1 MQDFTKPFKLK
12 NEVKQLEL
20 NIPNQ
25 PKAGFIAS
33 RMNKDNFWNLLY
45 FVGMF
50 SGISIAF
57 ITKFMILSW
66 ITIIG
71 FIWLVKRNADV
82 TFDKMEQGTPIF
94 IINGN
99 KRVNVTGI
107 GFIGLLIVSF
117 GLVVG
122 LLALIRFIVSDIL
135 KISDIPIVL
144 TIMSMSLLVSLP
156 ALYCI
161 LRNLPIAVYFK
172 KEAWVGDGTASYGS
186 SSSGGFY
193 SDRLFR
199 KYNNWG
205 TSSSFN
211 KHTTAISHGSYSSSS
226 SRSTGYSRESIIT
239 SPVHRSF
246 SSNIYHRR

>member
-12 NEVKQLEL
+12 NELKQLEL

-25 PKAGFIAS
+25 LKAGFIDS

-71 FIWLVKRNADV
+71 IIWLVKRNADV
-82 TFDKMEQGTPIF
+82 TFDKMEQGTPMF
-94 IINGN
+94 IVNGN
-99 KRVNVTGI
+99 KRVNATGI
-107 GFIGLLIVSF
+107 GFVGLLIVSF

-122 LLALIRFIVSDIL
+122 LLALIEFIVLDIL
-135 KISDIPIVL
+135 KISETPIL
-144 TIMSMSLLVSLP
+144 LNIMSMSLLFSLP

-161 LRNLPIAVYFK
+161 LKNLPIAVYFK
-172 KEAWVGDGTASYGS
+172 KEAWIGDGTVS
-186 SSSGGFY
+186 SCNNDDRIRTSICYSWHPRNIFY
-193 SDRLFR
+193 KPR
-199 KYNNWG
+199 
-205 TSSSFN
+205 
-211 KHTTAISHGSYSSSS
+211 
-226 SRSTGYSRESIIT
+226 
-239 SPVHRSF
+239 
-246 SSNIYHRR
+246 

>member
-25 PKAGFIAS
+25 PKASFIAS

-82 TFDKMEQGTPIF
+82 TFDKMEQGTPTF

-172 KEAWVGDGTASYGS
+172 KEAWVGDGTVTYGR
-186 SSSGGFY
+186 
-193 SDRLFR
+193 DNR
-199 KYNNWG
+199 KIRPSTRNDSISFAHDYAYRHLSCNLYN
-205 TSSSFN
+205 
-211 KHTTAISHGSYSSSS
+211 
-226 SRSTGYSRESIIT
+226 
-239 SPVHRSF
+239 
-246 SSNIYHRR
+246 RR